1 MKVFAPRMPTPLPT
15 GTGTGHTTHLPAD
28 MMSAQV
34 RRLELLGIVGAL
46 LWTFGL
52 FMDSV
57 TVPLAS
63 GVMRIGNHVAIDG
76 VGVLVSVAIA
86 VYMRYAKSQP
96 ATKANV
102 GLLYMLFS
110 ALAVA
115 LSNSFPV
122 QPTVESLRH
131 VSWVTVVILVF
142 AMISPTSDAT
152 G

>member
-1 MKVFAPRMPTPLPT
+1 MKVLAPRMPTPAPT
-15 GTGTGHTTHLPAD
+15 GTGTCRTTHLPAD

-46 LWTFGL
+46 LWTFGV

-63 GVMRIGNHVAIDG
+63 GVVRIARHVAIDG
-76 VGVLVSVAIA
+76 VGVLVSLAIA
-86 VYMRYAKSQP
+86 CYMRYAKSEAP
-96 ATKANV
+96 TKANL

-115 LSNSFPV
+115 LSNTFPV
-122 QPTVESLRH
+122 QPTV
-131 VSWVTVVILVF
+131 
-142 AMISPTSDAT
+142 
-152 G
+152 